1 VYRYMENDQR
11 KSKRTGM
18 NVKIK
23 LRTIQSDLITKDL
36 DEEMEVEV
44 VNISKDGMGFKTEK
58 ILAFNRLYDTEIVLT
73 NGEKFSSIIKIVR
86 MENEG
91 ESEILY
97 GCHFV
102 GINGTD
108 QFKIDIFQILCEFG
122 RI

>member
-1 VYRYMENDQR
+1 MENENR
-11 KSKRTGM
+11 KSKRIGM
-18 NVKIK
+18 SVKIK
-23 LRTIQSDLITKDL
+23 LRAIQSDVSMVSPV
-36 DEEMEVEV
+36 EGMEVDV

-58 ILAFNRLYDTEIVLT
+58 ILTFNGLYDTEIILA

-91 ESEILY
+91 EPEILY

>member
-1 VYRYMENDQR
+1 METEQR

-23 LRTIQSDLITKDL
+23 LRTIQSEVIIVNS
-36 DEEMEVEV
+36 DEEIEVEV
-44 VNISKDGMGFKTEK
+44 INISKDGMGFKTEEL
-58 ILAFNRLYDTEIVLT
+58 LAFQGLYDTDIILT
-73 NGEKFSSIIKIVR
+73 NGERFTSIIKIVR
-86 MENEG
+86 MENTGNPET
-91 ESEILY
+91 LY

-102 GINGTD
+102 GITGAD

>member
-1 VYRYMENDQR
+1 MGNDNR
-11 KSKRTGM
+11 SSKRTGM

-23 LRTIQSDLITKDL
+23 LRAVQTELTTVGSE
-36 DEEMEVEV
+36 EEMEVEV

-58 ILAFNRLYDTEIVLT
+58 LLTFNGLYDTVIILS

-86 MENEG
+86 MDNVG
-91 ESEILY
+91 EPEILY